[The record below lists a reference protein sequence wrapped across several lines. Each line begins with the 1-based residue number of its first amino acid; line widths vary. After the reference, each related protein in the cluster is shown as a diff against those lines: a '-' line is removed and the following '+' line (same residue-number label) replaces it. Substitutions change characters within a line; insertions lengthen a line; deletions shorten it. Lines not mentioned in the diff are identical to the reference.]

1 MSYKVE
7 QSQLQEQ
14 LKKQNERSLSYATV
28 SELESQIENLNNE
41 LKLKYNESEAS
52 LLAFKELKSHIKN
65 LEEYLYNQAHWFEA
79 DMGDLVRA
87 KVEQMQKAIH
97 VEENLRKVN

>member
-1 MSYKVE
+1 MFYKVK

-14 LKKQNERSLSYATV
+14 LKKQNERSLSYVTI

-65 LEEYLYNQAHWFEA
+65 LEEYL
-79 DMGDLVRA
+79 
-87 KVEQMQKAIH
+87 
-97 VEENLRKVN
+97 